1 MSLHCEHDQNFTV
14 DFAVDLNR
22 YMGKWFEIARLP
34 TWFERDC
41 DNVSADYSIIAASVT
56 HNKSDLRVRVLNKCT
71 CRGKLKS
78 VDGQARVTDP
88 LMCSKLEVSFSSF
101 LPWSLSGGKYWIL
114 ELDRENYSWVMVG
127 NPQKNALWILSRKTN
142 MDQDIFLFLRNRALL
157 KGFDISKL
165 ILTNQ
170 NGNIFI

>member
-1 MSLHCEHDQNFTV
+1 
-14 DFAVDLNR
+14 
-22 YMGKWFEIARLP
+22 
-34 TWFERDC
+34 
-41 DNVSADYSIIAASVT
+41 
-56 HNKSDLRVRVLNKCT
+56 
-71 CRGKLKS
+71 
-78 VDGQARVTDP
+78 
-88 LMCSKLEVSFSSF
+88 MCSKLEVSFSSF

-142 MDQDIFLFLRNRALL
+142 MDQDIFIFLRNRALL